1 MFQNDVVEVIYGLN
15 LRLYLSHI
23 LYFSYTGTLRRHAN
37 ARETTKD
44 RSMAKTR
51 EYMDYLDAHI
61 EIAPAGSQ
69 EEYQAAEIIADI
81 MADHG
86 LQPAIEEFDARPF
99 ATLVPHILQIL
110 LFICLIVSGVT
121 QGTVH
126 YVTIGLSIIC
136 AALLLFCHFGFN
148 LFEGLGPAQRSQNV
162 VALSPA
168 SGDKVVKGS
177 RPIVVVAHYD
187 TPRESILAGPLA
199 RFQGIL
205 KRMVTPC
212 VIATTVALI
221 FQLIEII
228 PAPVRTAFWVIGI
241 VALLPVL
248 ALAVISIID
257 RNLPC
262 TEGANDNKSSVAAL
276 LSVIDEVVPSE
287 DRVTG
292 EGAAP
297 RVRPRPSDT
306 KVEAPTAPRRV
317 TVTEEVKGVR
327 HGKEVLLSLEIL
339 PPSCEVVYEEP
350 KVTYVDEDAPAPQ
363 IAEPEEHID
372 FGEKK
377 RADDNDLETI
387 DFGEEK
393 PAVAETKRQEEPV
406 QRPAFE
412 RVVEAEPEA
421 ELEAE
426 PERSV
431 PRRRTV
437 RLDEEDEFIEKDEF
451 IEEEELLEPE
461 PENESE
467 PEPEPESEPVERE
480 DERDSRRDD
489 EYDGEEYDYED
500 DDPYDEDVEYD
511 NGKFNVGAVGSWFAN
526 RFSSIRDRM
535 KSMRENR
542 DYEDGEDEF
551 VEYEDDEYENEWVDA
566 EEIEEDDR
574 GNDRFD
580 EEEEETDNWD
590 FEGRYENEESEEE
603 GDELVP
609 LQASEVASGR
619 PAPSN
624 YTQDWADEGGYDEEY
639 EQEDS
644 TATNTAETENVTAAP
659 SPATDEED
667 AFNVPVATPVAEP
680 VVETAPAPAPVV
692 AEEPVSEGIADSTA
706 YDDEEYDDFEWDD
719 QYDEYDFEDED
730 YDYDDEVGTTE
741 VETQTNTVE
750 YDDDSDEWM
759 DWEDEYEPDDSDVVK
774 SADAGEKPGITSR
787 VKQLFVNEKSEAP
800 LEDDPWEDEYEDFD
814 FDDDWYE
821 DYDGDEDDFTP
832 AAEAEQPVTETVA
845 ENAPAAVEVTP
856 VSVGNVPAAAEP
868 APAVEPTPVVEAA
881 PVADPAPVVEETAS
895 ATSETTPSEDDAYEA
910 EPVENDYD
918 EYEEYEEEELDFP
931 TNYDASVPPADPDLL
946 HFDREEDTD
955 ILPRDTTG
963 LDTISDSYDLLKE
976 EAELR
981 KQAAPP
987 AAIDDPNWGVSSF
1000 EPSPSMNI
1008 ARRAALFDIPDP
1020 QYASVDPLS
1029 SDVEYEDD
1037 YQDNDQA
1044 NEDSANENQDNEFTS
1059 NGATGWKGGA
1069 TVRSDLADEDGEP
1082 IVIDADDLKDAIL
1095 ELGDDFLRSHDVWFV
1110 ATGASASDHGGIKA
1124 FLEDHRRDIRGAF
1137 LINMECVGAG
1147 TLGMYVEEGLDSRK
1161 RADRRLTRTIKT
1173 IANDL
1178 HIKLDAVVMPW
1189 DETDAAA
1196 AMRSRVRAVS
1206 LVGLGEYDQKAL
1218 SRTRDDVPDN
1228 VNPEQVSDV
1237 VRLVCEAIRR
1247 A

>member
-1 MFQNDVVEVIYGLN
+1 
-15 LRLYLSHI
+15 
-23 LYFSYTGTLRRHAN
+23 
-37 ARETTKD
+37 
-44 RSMAKTR
+44 MAKTR

-212 VIATTVALI
+212 VIATVVALI
-221 FQLIEII
+221 IQLMEFI
-228 PAPVRTAFWVIGI
+228 PAPVRTAFWAIGI

-276 LSVIDEVVPSE
+276 LSVIDEVAPAE

-292 EGAAP
+292 EAAAP
-297 RVRPRPSDT
+297 RVRRRPSDT

-350 KVTYVDEDAPAPQ
+350 KVTYLDEETPAPL
-363 IAEPEEHID
+363 IAEPEERID
-372 FGEKK
+372 FGADK
-377 RADDNDLETI
+377 RVDDNDLETI
-387 DFGEEK
+387 DFGDQE
-393 PAVAETKRQEEPV
+393 PVAPEPVRQEEPV
-406 QRPAFE
+406 RRVISE
-412 RVVEAEPEA
+412 RVAEAEPEA
-421 ELEAE
+421 EPEPVAE
-426 PERSV
+426 RPV
-431 PRRRTV
+431 PRRTV
-437 RLDEEDEFIEKDEF
+437 RLDEDDEPIEKDEF
-451 IEEEELLEPE
+451 IERDEDERR
-461 PENESE
+461 E
-467 PEPEPESEPVERE
+467 PEPEPEPEYEPEPAERE
-480 DERDSRRDD
+480 DERDYREDD
-489 EYDGEEYDYED
+489 EYDDEEYGYED
-500 DDPYDEDVEYD
+500 DDAFDEDDEYD

-526 RFSSIRDRM
+526 RFSSIRDRV
-535 KSMRENR
+535 KTMRENR
-542 DYEDGEDEF
+542 GYEDGEDEF
-551 VEYEDDEYENEWVDA
+551 VDYEDDEYENEWVDA
-566 EEIEEDDR
+566 EEVEEDDR
-574 GNDRFD
+574 RDDRYV
-580 EEEEETDNWD
+580 EEEEEADNWD
-590 FEGRYENEESEEE
+590 FENRYEDEKGDDK

-624 YTQDWADEGGYDEEY
+624 YAHDWVDDGGYDEQY
-639 EQEDS
+639 EEQDS
-644 TATNTAETENVTAAP
+644 DASDTAESEPAAP
-659 SPATDEED
+659 STASVEED
-667 AFNVPVATPVAEP
+667 TFYVPTAMPTAMPAAEP
-680 VVETAPAPAPVV
+680 VVETAPVQTTAPAVEPASEGVV
-692 AEEPVSEGIADSTA
+692 ATGT

-730 YDYDDEVGTTE
+730 YDYDDEVGTPE
-741 VETQTNTVE
+741 AETQPTTVV
-750 YDDDSDEWM
+750 YDDGDEWM
-759 DWEDEYEPDDSDVVK
+759 DWEDEYEPDDSDVVRMTAE
-774 SADAGEKPGITSR
+774 SNEKPGITSR
-787 VKQLFVNEKSEAP
+787 VKNIFGGEKSEAP
-800 LEDDPWEDEYEDFD
+800 LEEDPWEDEYEDFD
-814 FDDDWYE
+814 FEDDWYE
-821 DYDGDEDDFTP
+821 EYDEDGDDFTYEAETEEP
-832 AAEAEQPVTETVA
+832 APATVTEASPAAVEAAPVSVEPAPVAAEAEPVIED
-845 ENAPAAVEVTP
+845 TP
-856 VSVGNVPAAAEP
+856 VAEP
-868 APAVEPTPVVEAA
+868 APAAE
-881 PVADPAPVVEETAS
+881 PAPVVEEAAP
-895 ATSETTPSEDDAYEA
+895 ATSETTTNEDDAYEA

-918 EYEEYEEEELDFP
+918 EYEEYEEEELDLP
-931 TNYDASVPPADPDLL
+931 TDYDASVPPADPDLL
-946 HFDREEDTD
+946 HFDREEDSD

-981 KQAAPP
+981 EQAAPP
-987 AAIDDPNWGVSSF
+987 EAIDDPNCGVSSF
-1000 EPSPSMNI
+1000 EPSPRMNI

-1037 YQDNDQA
+1037 YQDDASASDGSADA
-1044 NEDSANENQDNEFTS
+1044 NQGNEFTS
-1059 NGATGWKGGA
+1059 NGATDWKGGA

-1082 IVIDADDLKDAIL
+1082 IVVDADDLKDAIL

-1161 RADRRLTRTIKT
+1161 RADRRLTRTVKT

-1178 HIKLDAVVMPW
+1178 HINLDAVVMPW

-1206 LVGLGEYDQKAL
+1206 IVGLGEYDQKAL

-1228 VNPEQVSDV
+1228 VNPEQVSNV